1 MTEKKQEQHSL
12 EHTSQNTTSQ
22 VKELRVGVLGSVDS
36 GKSTLTGVL
45 STGTL
50 DDGRGLIRTKVLKH
64 PHEQETGRTSDVSQR
79 FIRDKNYTTDT
90 PNGTGEKVVGFVDL
104 AGHEKYLRTTISGV
118 NRCSIDYAIIVVGAN
133 MGVLRMTNEHLALC
147 LSLNIPTM
155 IVITKT
161 DLAPKNVYE
170 RTRKDLLDLIKKKT
184 RGRRI
189 PAIVKSQQEY
199 QSSVVDKYY
208 DNGEYNT
215 VIPIISVS
223 SVTGDG
229 IDFLTN
235 VVKGLPIYNN
245 YEFLRTQE
253 PDFVIESTYMVKG
266 IGLVVSGVVH
276 SGIIKKGDI
285 LQIGPFGDKF
295 HTIQIKTIHNNFQE
309 FVEQL
314 EAGQGGCFNVKV
326 NSKIPVRRERIRK
339 GVRIMK
345 HPSIFTE
352 FRAEVKIMHHPTTIK
367 VGYEPTIH
375 TGCVC
380 QAAKIVDIENGDVLR
395 LGEKATVRFRFAH
408 RPEYIQPQAMLVFR
422 EGRTKGIGRIL
433 EVF

>member
-1 MTEKKQEQHSL
+1 MSEQK
-12 EHTSQNTTSQ
+12 NKR
-22 VKELRVGVLGSVDS
+22 VKELRIGVLGSVDS

-45 STGTL
+45 TTGSL
-50 DDGRGLIRTKVLKH
+50 DDGRGLVRSKVLKH

-79 FIRDKNYTTDT
+79 FIRECDTD
-90 PNGTGEKVVGFVDL
+90 GTVYEKVTCFVDL

-118 NRCSIDYAIIVVGAN
+118 NRCSVDYAIIVVGAN
-133 MGVLRMTNEHLALC
+133 MGVLRMTNEHLSLC

-161 DLAPKNVYE
+161 DISPKNVYE

-184 RGRRI
+184 RGRRV
-189 PAIVKSQQEY
+189 PAIVKSIQEFK
-199 QSSVVDKYY
+199 SSVTDKYY
-208 DNGEYNT
+208 KDGEHNK
-215 VIPIISVS
+215 VIPIMSVS
-223 SVTGDG
+223 SVSGDG
-229 IDFLTN
+229 IKDLSQVIRN
-235 VVKGLPIYNN
+235 LPIYKN
-245 YEFLRTQE
+245 YEFLRTQD

-276 SGIIKKGDI
+276 SGIIKKGDM
-285 LQIGPFGDKF
+285 LQMGPFGDNF
-295 HTIQIKTIHNNFQE
+295 LNVQIKTIHNNFQE
-309 FVEQL
+309 FVNQL
-314 EAGQGGCFNVKV
+314 EAGQGGCFNIKV
-326 NSKIPVRRERIRK
+326 SSKVPVRRDRIRK

-352 FRAEVKIMHHPTTIK
+352 FLAEVKIMHHPTTIK

-375 TGCVC
+375 TGCVS
-380 QAAKIVDIENGDVLR
+380 QAAKIVNIEGSDVLR

-408 RPEYIQPQAMLVFR
+408 RPEYIQPHSMMVFR
-422 EGRTKGIGRIL
+422 EGRTKGVGRIL